1 MIAELSNATIMNAQK
16 TRKREYLMICI
27 VYMYMLLHFLMLL
40 N

>member
-27 VYMYMLLHFLMLL
+27 KKDY
-40 N
+40 